1 MKEYSNQTI
10 FIGIDVHKKSYSIS
24 AIHNGTLI
32 KKATI
37 VADPDILLSFLYKN
51 FNNAQLETAYEAGFS
66 GFYLHR
72 YLVGNGINNIVVHP
86 ASIEI
91 ASRERVKNDRR
102 DSLKIATQLSA
113 GRLKSVY
120 IPNCAREDFRTISR
134 LRNSFVKD
142 RTKKGVQLKCVL
154 HRLGKIPYSETTF
167 TSKKWIEKVLKMD
180 FSPDQKFVIEH
191 LTNEWLHLTTKIKEI
206 EIKLIEQSKI
216 DNSLEKIYLS
226 IPGFGPTISRVLA
239 NELED
244 MKQFSNERQVFS
256 YTGLT
261 PREYSS
267 GEHIRLGHISRQGK
281 PVLRKMLIQ
290 AAWIAIKIDKELEEI
305 YLRISRKAGKKRAI
319 VAVARILIGRT
330 RTCLK
335 ENRPYR

>member
-167 TSKKWIEKVLKMD
+167 TSKKWIEKVSKMD
-180 FSPDQKFVIEH
+180 FPPDQKFVIEH

-244 MKQFSNERQVFS
+244 MKQFSNESVKRHQKV
-256 YTGLT
+256 T
-261 PREYSS
+261 PFR
-267 GEHIRLGHISRQGK
+267 H
-281 PVLRKMLIQ
+281 
-290 AAWIAIKIDKELEEI
+290 
-305 YLRISRKAGKKRAI
+305 
-319 VAVARILIGRT
+319 
-330 RTCLK
+330 
-335 ENRPYR
+335 

>member
-1 MKEYSNQTI
+1 
-10 FIGIDVHKKSYSIS
+10 VHKKSYSIS

>member
-167 TSKKWIEKVLKMD
+167 TSKKWIEKVLKI
-180 FSPDQKFVIEH
+180 FPGLAVE
-191 LTNEWLHLTTKIKEI
+191 NNPAA
-206 EIKLIEQSKI
+206 IKLIP
-216 DNSLEKIYLS
+216 NSYALGVTEGWRGDIIYFVATDKD
-226 IPGFGPTISRVLA
+226 GNISRVDVRDPSLLNWTA
-239 NELED
+239 VPFAVKGNIVPDFPLIN
-244 MKQFSNERQVFS
+244 KSFNLS
-256 YTGLT
+256 Y
-261 PREYSS
+261 S
-267 GEHIRLGHISRQGK
+267 GND
-281 PVLRKMLIQ
+281 V
-290 AAWIAIKIDKELEEI
+290 
-305 YLRISRKAGKKRAI
+305 
-319 VAVARILIGRT
+319 
-330 RTCLK
+330 
-335 ENRPYR
+335 